1 MNLLNKILCFMWVC
15 VIKTY
20 VTKSVFQY
28 TFLEPCDAL
37 QSDCKA
43 VYKHPGD
50 NEYDFY
56 IKDDKYA
63 RDND

>member
-1 MNLLNKILCFMWVC
+1 MWVC